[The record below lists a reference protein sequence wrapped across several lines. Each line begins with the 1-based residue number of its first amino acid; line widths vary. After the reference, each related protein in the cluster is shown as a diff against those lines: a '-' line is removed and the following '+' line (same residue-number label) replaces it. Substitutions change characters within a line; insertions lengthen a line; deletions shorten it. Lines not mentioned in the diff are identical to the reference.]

1 MGQGPRWQ
9 GQQRRIGLTGG
20 IATGKSTV
28 GQLLEGK
35 GLPVLDA
42 DQYARE
48 ALAPGS
54 PGAAAVLE
62 RFGDAVRTSGTSLE
76 CPTIDRGALGSIVFS
91 DAAEKRWLEQLVH
104 PLVRQRFDQAL
115 AALKAEPAVVLMI
128 PLLFEAGLQ
137 ELCSEIW
144 LVDCDEAQQ
153 LERLIQRDR
162 LMSRDDLSRADADA
176 RISAQW
182 PLSEKRRLSDAFI
195 GNNGS
200 REHYREQVTKLL
212 LKASPG
218 EEELQ
223 GCSYPTDETASILNN
238 RVDDRRKDYRNSD
251 YLPPDNR
258 ATSSLDKQ

>member
-28 GQLLEGK
+28 GRLLEAE

-62 RFGDAVRTSGTSLE
+62 RFGNAVRTSGTGPE

-91 DAAEKRWLEQLVH
+91 NPTEKRWLEQLVH
-104 PLVRQRFDQAL
+104 PLVRQRFELAL
-115 AALKAEPAVVLMI
+115 AELAAESAVVLMI

-144 LVDCDEAQQ
+144 LVDCDEKQQ
-153 LERLIQRDR
+153 LERLMQRDA
-162 LMSRDDLSRADADA
+162 LSQEAAQQRIASQWSLEVKRKCADV
-176 RISAQW
+176 I
-182 PLSEKRRLSDAFI
+182 I
-195 GNNGS
+195 
-200 REHYREQVTKLL
+200 
-212 LKASPG
+212 
-218 EEELQ
+218 
-223 GCSYPTDETASILNN
+223 
-238 RVDDRRKDYRNSD
+238 
-251 YLPPDNR
+251 DNR
-258 ATSSLDKQ
+258 QHSHQLGAAVEKTLKRNKITTLTDPKIS

>member
-28 GQLLEGK
+28 GRLLEAE

-62 RFGDAVRTSGTSLE
+62 RFGNAVRTSGTGPE

-91 DAAEKRWLEQLVH
+91 NPTDKRWLEQLVH
-104 PLVRQRFDQAL
+104 PLVRQRFELAL
-115 AALKAEPAVVLMI
+115 AELAAESTVVLMI

-144 LVDCDEAQQ
+144 LVDCDEKQQ
-153 LERLIQRDR
+153 LERLMQRDA
-162 LMSRDDLSRADADA
+162 LSQEAAQQRIASQWSLEVKRKCADV
-176 RISAQW
+176 I
-182 PLSEKRRLSDAFI
+182 I
-195 GNNGS
+195 
-200 REHYREQVTKLL
+200 
-212 LKASPG
+212 
-218 EEELQ
+218 
-223 GCSYPTDETASILNN
+223 
-238 RVDDRRKDYRNSD
+238 
-251 YLPPDNR
+251 DNR
-258 ATSSLDKQ
+258 QHSHQLSAAVEKTLKRNKISTLTDPKIS

>member
-28 GQLLEGK
+28 GRLLEAE

-62 RFGDAVRTSGTSLE
+62 RFGNAVRTSGTGPE

-91 DAAEKRWLEQLVH
+91 NPTDKRWLEQLVH
-104 PLVRQRFDQAL
+104 PLVRQRFELAL
-115 AALKAEPAVVLMI
+115 AELAAESAVVLMI

-144 LVDCDEAQQ
+144 LVDCDEKQQ
-153 LERLIQRDR
+153 LERLMQRDA
-162 LMSRDDLSRADADA
+162 LSQEAAQQRIASQWSLEVKRKCADV
-176 RISAQW
+176 I
-182 PLSEKRRLSDAFI
+182 I
-195 GNNGS
+195 
-200 REHYREQVTKLL
+200 
-212 LKASPG
+212 
-218 EEELQ
+218 
-223 GCSYPTDETASILNN
+223 
-238 RVDDRRKDYRNSD
+238 
-251 YLPPDNR
+251 DNR
-258 ATSSLDKQ
+258 QHSHQLGAAVEKTLKRNKITTLTDPKIS

>member
-28 GQLLEGK
+28 GRLLEAE

-62 RFGDAVRTSGTSLE
+62 RFGDAVRTSGTGPE

-91 DAAEKRWLEQLVH
+91 NPTDKRWLEQLVH
-104 PLVRQRFDQAL
+104 PLVRQRFELAL
-115 AALKAEPAVVLMI
+115 AELAAESAVVLMI

-144 LVDCDEAQQ
+144 LVECDEKQQ
-153 LERLIQRDR
+153 LERLMQRDG
-162 LMSRDDLSRADADA
+162 LGQEAAEM
-176 RISAQW
+176 RIKAQW
-182 PLSEKRRLSDAFI
+182 PMRDKRQQSDVVINNSVASES
-195 GNNGS
+195 NQ
-200 REHYREQVTKLL
+200 H
-212 LKASPG
+212 LKKGIEAA
-218 EEELQ
+218 L
-223 GCSYPTDETASILNN
+223 
-238 RVDDRRKDYRNSD
+238 
-251 YLPPDNR
+251 
-258 ATSSLDKQ
+258 

>member
-28 GQLLEGK
+28 GRLLEAE

-62 RFGDAVRTSGTSLE
+62 RFGDAVRTSGTGPE

-91 DAAEKRWLEQLVH
+91 NPTDKRWLEQLVH
-104 PLVRQRFDQAL
+104 PLVRQRFEMAL
-115 AALKAEPAVVLMI
+115 AELAAESEVVLMI

-144 LVDCDEAQQ
+144 LVDCDEKQQ
-153 LERLIQRDR
+153 LERLMQRDA
-162 LMSRDDLSRADADA
+162 LSQEAAQQRIASQWSLEVKRKCADV
-176 RISAQW
+176 I
-182 PLSEKRRLSDAFI
+182 I
-195 GNNGS
+195 
-200 REHYREQVTKLL
+200 
-212 LKASPG
+212 
-218 EEELQ
+218 
-223 GCSYPTDETASILNN
+223 
-238 RVDDRRKDYRNSD
+238 
-251 YLPPDNR
+251 DNR
-258 ATSSLDKQ
+258 QHSHQLGAAVEKTLKRNKITTLTDPKIS